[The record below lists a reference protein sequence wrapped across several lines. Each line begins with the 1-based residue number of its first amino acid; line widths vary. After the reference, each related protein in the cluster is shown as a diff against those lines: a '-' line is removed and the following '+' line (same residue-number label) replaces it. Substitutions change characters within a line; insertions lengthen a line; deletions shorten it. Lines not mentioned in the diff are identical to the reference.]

1 MPNEPAPAASTWW
14 KCKCPE
20 YNNHRGIFSCSKC
33 GASSSDEPVPT
44 NDTPPKAL
52 CQNCKNGCYFVNDEP
67 CRCACHAA
75 KAQTV
80 PELVVDL
87 QEYFSVWH
95 RERTQW
101 HSNIT
106 DLAIQQ
112 HYAEIGR
119 KLDTR
124 FPAIADYLL
133 SQEAELTRLRSGL
146 QKIVDLKEHSVSGG
160 EVRSYGIALH
170 ALYPQGRATP

>member
-1 MPNEPAPAASTWW
+1 M
-14 KCKCPE
+14 
-20 YNNHRGIFSCSKC
+20 
-33 GASSSDEPVPT
+33 PT
-44 NDTPPKAL
+44 NDTPPKA
-52 CQNCKNGCYFVNDEP
+52 
-67 CRCACHAA
+67 
-75 KAQTV
+75 QTV
-80 PELVVDL
+80 PELVDDL
-87 QEYFSVWH
+87 QEWFSVWH

-133 SQEAELTRLRSGL
+133 SQEAELTRLRGENDRYRTALERLARLGNGQHLGNSDGNVIA
-146 QKIVDLKEHSVSGG
+146 QK
-160 EVRSYGIALH
+160 ALSPSP
-170 ALYPQGRATP
+170 LATP